1 MNPFSYMWII
11 FITLAAFSQY
21 QMQRLIMKQRR
32 RAQNRA
38 SQQAYRDRKDCWM
51 KELEMQVK
59 ETGDQNES
67 LKRDHA
73 KLCAAHEK
81 LKGEQARWREGKEA
95 LENNE
100 AEL

>member
-1 MNPFSYMWII
+1 
-11 FITLAAFSQY
+11 
-21 QMQRLIMKQRR
+21 
-32 RAQNRA
+32 
-38 SQQAYRDRKDCWM
+38 
-51 KELEMQVK
+51 MQVK

-100 AEL
+100 AELQGTKNAVDLIQKKLYSESHDL

>member
-1 MNPFSYMWII
+1 
-11 FITLAAFSQY
+11 
-21 QMQRLIMKQRR
+21 MKQRR

-38 SQQAYRDRKDCWM
+38 SQQAYRDRKNRRM

-59 ETGDQNES
+59 ETGEQNES

-73 KLCAAHEK
+73 ELCAAHEK

-100 AEL
+100 AELWGTENAVDLIWKKFYSQSHDL

>member
-1 MNPFSYMWII
+1 
-11 FITLAAFSQY
+11 
-21 QMQRLIMKQRR
+21 
-32 RAQNRA
+32 
-38 SQQAYRDRKDCWM
+38 M

>member
-1 MNPFSYMWII
+1 
-11 FITLAAFSQY
+11 
-21 QMQRLIMKQRR
+21 
-32 RAQNRA
+32 
-38 SQQAYRDRKDCWM
+38 M

-59 ETGDQNES
+59 ETGEQNES

-73 KLCAAHEK
+73 ELYAAHEK
-81 LKGEQARWREGKEA
+81 LKREQALWREGKEA